1 MLSQALL
8 AELERRF
15 DHGDARG
22 AYALWLGHRDERL
35 ELGLSADERRRLRG
49 TLHIVLQMAAE
60 LGWDREAATKSGSG
74 QRTV

>member
-15 DHGDARG
+15 DHGDAHG
-22 AYALWLGHRDERL
+22 AYALWLIHGDDRL

-60 LGWDREAATKSGSG
+60 LGWEREAAMKPASG
-74 QRTV
+74 QRIV